1 MSAMQPPRPECF
13 ASCPSRTKCSAVVYA
28 DRAALE
34 RLPNMMAPPPARRR
48 ALTVMLHERHR
59 EPDKLDA
66 PARCAGTTSLSGQ
79 PIAER
84 VAPEQEPRPIGP
96 RKECP
101 AAKCRC
107 VLAGCGSSSHRY
119 RASRLAAACH
129 LRQSGRRH
137 RGPVTLPRS
146 GCPVCRSRHPAAFPS
161 RPQSPPP
168 AAPRGILR
176 SRPAAVAAGLARKT
190 SCHTSE
196 SN

>member
-1 MSAMQPPRPECF
+1 MRRHPPVSAMQPPRPECF

-107 VLAGCGSSSHRY
+107 VLAGCRSSWPRHPSTLRL
-119 RASRLAAACH
+119 SRLP
-129 LRQSGRRH
+129 QPPSRR
-137 RGPVTLPRS
+137 TPRHFAVAPC
-146 GCPVCRSRHPAAFPS
+146 GCRRRS
-161 RPQSPPP
+161 RPQNVVPYF
-168 AAPRGILR
+168 
-176 SRPAAVAAGLARKT
+176 
-190 SCHTSE
+190 
-196 SN
+196 